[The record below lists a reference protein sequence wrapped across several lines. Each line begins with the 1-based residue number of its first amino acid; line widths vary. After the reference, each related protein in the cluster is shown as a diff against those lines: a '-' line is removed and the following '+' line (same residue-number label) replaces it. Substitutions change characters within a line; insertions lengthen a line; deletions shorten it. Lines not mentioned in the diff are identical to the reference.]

1 MEKGDDLMDTLELA
15 ERIYNAFIYDMRDA
29 DRTVADIEKDIN
41 EDPKGVIEFLLD
53 YIENP

>member
-1 MEKGDDLMDTLELA
+1 MDTLELMETLELA
-15 ERIYNAFIYDMRDA
+15 ERIYKAFIYDMRDA